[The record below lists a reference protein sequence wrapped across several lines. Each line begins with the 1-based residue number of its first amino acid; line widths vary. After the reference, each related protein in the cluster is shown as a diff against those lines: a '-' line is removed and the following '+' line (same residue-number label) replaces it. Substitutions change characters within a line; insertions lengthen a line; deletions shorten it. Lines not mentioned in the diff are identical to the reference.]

1 MSAMQDQWLAK
12 PTTASAVALNQI
24 AVAGIVAL
32 LGVSYMFNAMDRQVF
47 PALLRKHPDYG
58 LTLPEAGFVSTV
70 FTVNVAIFAALSG
83 WFMARFG
90 RRYVLLGGLVCYS
103 LFTLLTPLATGFV
116 SLTFLRAL
124 TGVGEALQ
132 VGAVFACMGAYF
144 GARRGAAMG
153 AMQTFFGLGAFLGPV
168 SARGWKAGQFLVG
181 VVLRVRGG
189 RDRHG
194 HRRRDGHSIGVHR
207 RRSGPS
213 LVRNTE
219 KPTASIWT
227 RKLILSAVSFGLV
240 GFSFFS
246 YSALYANYA
255 HTVLGFSVVDAGAA
269 LGMYGIGAML
279 GVFGGWLGD
288 KISNRSI
295 VGGLLLMATAGYVLF
310 DGGRRNSDFT
320 CCCRWSS
327 GLTMSGFLFTRFMSV
342 VQRSVDPSRIGYA
355 GPSPLAASTCRDHS
369 PAGSSA
375 SSWKPLAGALP
386 RVWSAAVARPP
397 VARGHSIREDAG
409 RLVSPRSHSPIPDNP
424 FNWRCKNADDR
435 FAQTPARIGHRRFDG
450 RPVRNCLA
458 AARGWHTEVYERT
471 PSSCSAEAPA

>member
-1 MSAMQDQWLAK
+1 MM
-12 PTTASAVALNQI
+12 TNEAVSPPMEESDARQSSMRQ
-24 AVAGIVAL
+24 AVGLVLL

-47 PALLRKHPDYG
+47 PALLGSIRADYG

-116 SLTFLRAL
+116 SLTVLRAL

-168 SARGWKAGQFLVG
+168 LGTRLESWAGSWSVSFYAYG
-181 VVLRVRGG
+181 VAGIAMAIVAAVVIPLEFTDAGPT
-189 RDRHG
+189 
-194 HRRRDGHSIGVHR
+194 
-207 RRSGPS
+207 PS
-213 LVRNTE
+213 LARNAE
-219 KPTASIWT
+219 MPTASIWT
-227 RKLILSAVSFGLV
+227 RNLVLSAVSFWFV

-295 VGGLLLMATAGYVLF
+295 IGGLLLMATAGFVLF
-310 DGGRRNSDFT
+310 DGLPQFRLHLLLSLVF
-320 CCCRWSS
+320 

-342 VQRSVDPSRIGYA
+342 VQRSVDPSQIGYA
-355 GPSPLAASTCRDHS
+355 GAVALAAFYLPGPFAGWLFGKLVENAGWST
-369 PAGSSA
+369 A
-375 SSWKPLAGALP
+375 SLLVIVGPPLLGVVLMSLYDFSKM
-386 RVWSAAVARPP
+386 RK
-397 VARGHSIREDAG
+397 D
-409 RLVSPRSHSPIPDNP
+409 
-424 FNWRCKNADDR
+424 
-435 FAQTPARIGHRRFDG
+435 
-450 RPVRNCLA
+450 
-458 AARGWHTEVYERT
+458 
-471 PSSCSAEAPA
+471 

>member
-1 MSAMQDQWLAK
+1 MMTNEALSPPIEELDARPSSMRQ
-12 PTTASAVALNQI
+12 AVGL
-24 AVAGIVAL
+24 VLL

-47 PALLRKHPDYG
+47 PALLGSIRAEFG

-90 RRYVLLGGLVCYS
+90 RRYVLLGGLLCYS

-116 SLTFLRAL
+116 SLTVLRAL

-144 GARRGAAMG
+144 GTRRGAAMG

-168 SARGWKAGQFLVG
+168 LGTRLESWAGSW
-181 VVLRVRGG
+181 
-189 RDRHG
+189 
-194 HRRRDGHSIGVHR
+194 SISFYAYGMAGIVMAIVAAMAIPTEFTDA
-207 RRSGPS
+207 GPIPS
-213 LVRNTE
+213 RASNAE
-219 KPTASIWT
+219 MPIASIWT
-227 RKLILSAVSFGLV
+227 RNLVLSAVSFGFV

-295 VGGLLLMATAGYVLF
+295 IGGLLLMATAGFILF
-310 DGGRRNSDFT
+310 DGVPQFGLHLLLSLVF
-320 CCCRWSS
+320 

-342 VQRSVDPSRIGYA
+342 VQRSVDPSQIGYA
-355 GPSPLAASTCRDHS
+355 GAVALAAFYL
-369 PAGSSA
+369 PGPFAGWLFGKLVETAGWSIA
-375 SSWKPLAGALP
+375 SVLVVVGPPLLGVVLMSLYDFSKM
-386 RVWSAAVARPP
+386 RK
-397 VARGHSIREDAG
+397 D
-409 RLVSPRSHSPIPDNP
+409 
-424 FNWRCKNADDR
+424 
-435 FAQTPARIGHRRFDG
+435 
-450 RPVRNCLA
+450 
-458 AARGWHTEVYERT
+458 
-471 PSSCSAEAPA
+471 